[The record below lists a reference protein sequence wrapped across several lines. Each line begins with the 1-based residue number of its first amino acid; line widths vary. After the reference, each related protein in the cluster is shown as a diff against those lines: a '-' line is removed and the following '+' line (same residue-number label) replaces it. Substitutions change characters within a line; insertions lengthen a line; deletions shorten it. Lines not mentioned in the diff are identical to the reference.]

1 MPLCLEMYWTA
12 PELLR
17 QDQLPFNG
25 TPKGDIYSF
34 AMIMREL
41 IYSSEVGPYHDIQ
54 LEPKGAL
61 LIDSRRSSKTPQII
75 IRPLWGK

>member
-1 MPLCLEMYWTA
+1 MYWTA

-17 QDQLPFNG
+17 QDQLTFNG

-41 IYSSEVGPYHDIQ
+41 IYSSEVGPYNDIQ
-54 LEPKGAL
+54 LEPQGAL
-61 LIDSRRSSKTPQII
+61 LIHSRRSSPQIT
-75 IRPLWGK
+75 PK